1 MSAVDRDLRAL
12 RQWKLRA
19 EGVMLAAGQI
29 LREWDTA
36 SDESVYSGAT
46 EEILGILP
54 HELGGGFETWVELIH
69 PDDRAAYRKEIQR
82 VLVDGGPFEAE
93 VRIRKHNRRHRQI
106 LERGY
111 FITPGHG
118 GSAVLT
124 SVINDV
130 TELREMESRLKQS
143 QRVEAFSQLT
153 GGVAHD
159 FNNMLSV
166 VIGYTQLMLEENAT
180 SPGEQGFLREIEKA
194 ALRAS
199 SLTNQLLAFSRP
211 APVRRGNL
219 AFNELLAEVVKMLKR
234 LLGEQ
239 IELVI
244 EPGDALPPVQAD
256 RSQIEQ
262 VLINLAVAL
271 REAMPDGG
279 QLVISTRFEIVSEA
293 LSIRDTVVPPGSYV
307 VARITHTPVT
317 CRSAGKPL
325 EKHKAIGTS
334 AAIISENEGH
344 LAVSPDR
351 DSSTRVELFLPTAAD
366 PRAATDAGAP
376 ERISHSCSI
385 LLVEDDSS
393 MRQFAK
399 TVLTRVGHH
408 ILEAEDGLAALATLR
423 GNPAFQP
430 DLVIADMVMPR
441 MGGLELVLQLK
452 EQLPEA
458 RFLLISGYPDQQT
471 LAEKKRSAAAF
482 LKKPFAVGELISM
495 VGNILETTRDQ
506 Q

>member
-1 MSAVDRDLRAL
+1 
-12 RQWKLRA
+12 
-19 EGVMLAAGQI
+19 MLAAGQI
-29 LREWDTA
+29 LREWNTA

-69 PDDRAAYRKEIQR
+69 ADDRAAYRKEIQR
-82 VLVDGGPFEAE
+82 VLVEGGPFEAE
-93 VRIRKHNRRHRQI
+93 VRIRKHNHRHRQI

-130 TELREMESRLKQS
+130 TELREMEARLKQT

-166 VIGYTQLMLEENAT
+166 VIGYTQLMLEENAEN
-180 SPGEQGFLREIEKA
+180 SSEQGFLREIEKA

-262 VLINLAVAL
+262 VLINLAVAS

-279 QLVISTRFEIVSEA
+279 RLVIATRGEVVSEA
-293 LSIRDTVVPPGSYV
+293 LSIRETIVPPGSYV
-307 VARITHTPVT
+307 VAQITHTPAT
-317 CRSAGKPL
+317 RRSAGKPL
-325 EKHKAIGTS
+325 ERHKAIGTS
-334 AAIISENEGH
+334 AGIIAENEGH
-344 LAVSPDR
+344 LAVCPPEN
-351 DSSTRVELFLPTAAD
+351 SSTRLVLYLPTSVDHRTAL
-366 PRAATDAGAP
+366 PNGVP
-376 ERISHSCSI
+376 ERFSHACSI

-399 TVLTRVGHH
+399 SVLTRVGHH
-408 ILEAEDGLAALATLR
+408 VMDAEDGLAALETLR
-423 GNPAFQP
+423 SNRAFQP

-441 MGGLELVLQLK
+441 LGGLDLVLQLK
-452 EQLPEA
+452 GRLPEA
-458 RFLLISGYPDQQT
+458 RFLLISGYPDQQA
-471 LAEKKRSAAAF
+471 LAEKNRASIAF

-495 VGNILETTRDQ
+495 VGNLLETTRDQ